1 MPRALTQERYLLYYK
16 EARVPNPMKNNGK
29 PMKIGEV
36 AKKTGVSLRTIR
48 YYEELDL
55 ISPRGRSTGGF
66 RLYDEEALARIHLIQ
81 SLQQLEL
88 SLKHIRTLLTLR
100 DTNTTRGELAKTLL
114 SELKGHW
121 EEAERR
127 RCIYEA
133 IVQDFDQGI
142 KILSDCQ
149 TCTRMCRDP
158 HCGKH
163 QVFVSGDHLPIVLR
177 SLF

>member
-1 MPRALTQERYLLYYK
+1 MLCALTQEKHLPYYK
-16 EARVPNPMKNNGK
+16 EARDPNPIKDNEK
-29 PMKIGEV
+29 PMKIGQV

-55 ISPRGRSTGGF
+55 ISPRGRSNGGF
-66 RLYDEEALARIHLIQ
+66 RLYDEEALSRIQLIQ

-88 SLKHIRTLLTLR
+88 SLRQIKTLLTMKDENR
-100 DTNTTRGELAKTLL
+100 SRGELARTLL
-114 SELKGHW
+114 SELKGHC

-127 RCIYEA
+127 RCIYET
-133 IVQDFDQGI
+133 IVQDFDEGI

-163 QVFVSGDHLPIVLR
+163 RVFISGNQLPIVLR